1 MRFWTLPFD
10 RHLTQ
15 WLQAV
20 DPSRPSIMVAREFG
34 GQKDQWQFDRAH
46 LLAMSWLEDLDLA
59 WQPDPLLNPQNPNAN
74 AGASTAGW
82 NAAKDAAFN
91 SILGEIE
98 ELQMLMQD
106 DRDRYMAEIIEQAD
120 GSGGYITAFIDTN
133 ESRRPW
139 TMELINCG
147 YAIGNVAYFYYKQ
160 QFRRVR
166 PSTLCPGLAP
176 PFGPPAH
183 PSFTSGHSF
192 IGHFIA
198 LLLLE
203 IPALRQRYGMF
214 AAPYNQMP
222 GKLGTAV
229 DPNPAVT
236 ISFANTAVATLSA
249 LTAHGL
255 SAGDPVR
262 FQQVSPALRVT
273 ISQANPGV
281 VTVSVLNAH
290 GLSAGDR
297 VQFQPIPGAPAL
309 PTHIGPPPDTYYVL
323 PANLTANSFEVATTA
338 GGNPIDTT
346 PVGGGTPPPV
356 PAVLLRNPP
365 PAPIVVDT
373 TYFVLAPGLTANSF
387 GIGDAVGNP
396 INTTPVGGGAP
407 PAVPALLLAN
417 PLMGR
422 GELTSPLL
430 WLAGRIAKNRERLGV
445 HYASDSTGSRHLA
458 AGIWRALLHDSTPS
472 RIYCPT
478 LRSVLAHATAE
489 WPTKWP

>member
-1 MRFWTLPFD
+1 MRFWTLPYD
-10 RHLTQ
+10 RYLTQ
-15 WLQAV
+15 WLTAV

-34 GQKDQWQFDRAH
+34 GQRDQWQFGRAE

-59 WQPDPLLNPQNPNAN
+59 WQPDPRSNPLDPNPY
-74 AGASTAGW
+74 GTATGPGW
-82 NAAKDAAFN
+82 IAAKAAAFS

-98 ELQMLMQD
+98 QLQMLMQD

-120 GSGGYITAFIDTN
+120 GSAGYITAFIDTS

-214 AAPYNQMP
+214 AAPYDGRL
-222 GKLGTAV
+222 GKVV
-229 DPNPAVT
+229 DPYPAVT
-236 ISFANTAVATLSA
+236 ISLANPAVVTLSA

-255 SAGDPVR
+255 SPDDPIN
-262 FQQVSPALRVT
+262 FEPLPGGQPLPAPL
-273 ISQANPGV
+273 V
-281 VTVSVLNAH
+281 VGT
-290 GLSAGDR
+290 
-297 VQFQPIPGAPAL
+297 
-309 PTHIGPPPDTYYVL
+309 TYY
-323 PANLTANSFEVATTA
+323 
-338 GGNPIDTT
+338 
-346 PVGGGTPPPV
+346 
-356 PAVLLRNPP
+356 
-365 PAPIVVDT
+365 
-373 TYFVLAPGLTANSF
+373 VLAPGLTANSF
-387 GIGDAVGNP
+387 EIGAVRGGVP
-396 INTTPVGGGAP
+396 INTGPAG
-407 PAVPALLLAN
+407 PAVAALLPLAN

-445 HYASDSTGSRHLA
+445 HYASDSAGSRHIA

-472 RIYCPT
+472 RIDCPT

>member
-1 MRFWTLPFD
+1 MAAL
-10 RHLTQ
+10 
-15 WLQAV
+15 
-20 DPSRPSIMVAREFG
+20 EFG
-34 GQKDQWQFDRAH
+34 GQRDQWQFGRAD
-46 LLAMSWLEDLDLA
+46 LLARSWLESLDLA
-59 WQPDPLLNPQNPNAN
+59 WQPDPRLNPQNPDHYPGVTDLDWTNAK
-74 AGASTAGW
+74 A
-82 NAAKDAAFN
+82 DAFK

-120 GSGGYITAFIDTN
+120 GSAGYITAFIDTN

-214 AAPYNQMP
+214 ADPYHGKP
-222 GKLGTAV
+222 GKPGTAV

-236 ISFANTAVATLSA
+236 ISLANPAVATLSA

-262 FQQVSPALRVT
+262 FQQIPAALTVT
-273 ISQANPGV
+273 ISQANPAV
-281 VTVSVLNAH
+281 VTFNALTAH
-290 GLSAGDR
+290 GLSAGDP
-297 VQFQPIPGAPAL
+297 VQFQQISGPGAPAL
-309 PTHIGPPPDTYYVL
+309 PAPIVVGTTYFVL
-323 PANLTANSFEVATTA
+323 AAGLTANSFGVGDAN
-338 GGNPIDTT
+338 GFPIDTT
-346 PVGGGTPPPV
+346 PAGGGTPPPV
-356 PAVLLRNPP
+356 PAVLLRPP
-365 PAPIVVDT
+365 PPPIVVGT
-373 TYFVLAPGLTANSF
+373 TYFVLAAGLTANSF
-387 GIGDAVGNP
+387 GVGDANGAP
-396 INTTPVGGGAP
+396 IDTTPAGGGAP
-407 PAVPALLLAN
+407 PPVPALLQAN

-430 WLAGRIAKNRERLGV
+430 WLGERLAKNRERLGV
-445 HYASDSTGSRHLA
+445 HYASDSAGSRHIA
-458 AGIWRALLHDSTPS
+458 AGIWRALLHDNTTS
-472 RIYCPT
+472 RIDCPT